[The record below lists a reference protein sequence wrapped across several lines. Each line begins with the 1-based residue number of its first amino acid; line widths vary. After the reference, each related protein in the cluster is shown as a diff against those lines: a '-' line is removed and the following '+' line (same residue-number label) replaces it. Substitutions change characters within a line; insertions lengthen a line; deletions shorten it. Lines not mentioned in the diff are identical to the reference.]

1 MAKALVTW
9 NTIKR
14 FNDAGEV
21 VDEEIIE
28 FAEPKEDLMPHP
40 EGTCW
45 YPLLGR
51 YLPEDLSDTPMLVDE
66 SEIVL
71 DDEDDDNN
79 ESPRRIPPPA
89 DAFKPIVDANGN
101 IVEEQ
106 SDRDE
111 TGVEKDEELV
121 TSTALV
127 FVKLR
132 PKFYKGEKENPY
144 AGLTDP
150 LPSPQ
155 ELAKHYFWY
164 WESILHR
171 DPDAVDR
178 NVNSFVERGIRVLF
192 REYRE
197 LERFV
202 KVVDSIKVADAPLE
216 EKAFVACAFASTLP
230 WAAELAWAEN
240 ANAVDWL
247 CYFEAEGH
255 E

>member
-89 DAFKPIVDANGN
+89 DAFKPIVDANGDV
-101 IVEEQ
+101 VEEQ
-106 SDRDE
+106 LDRDE
-111 TGVEKDEELV
+111 TGAEKDEELV
-121 TSTALV
+121 TSTEPV
-127 FVKLR
+127 FVRLR

-144 AGLTDP
+144 AGLVDP

-164 WESILHR
+164 WESTLYR
-171 DPDAVDR
+171 DPNFVVGK
-178 NVNSFVERGIRVLF
+178 VNDFIEHGINILF

-202 KVVDSIKVADAPLE
+202 KVVDSIKAADAPLE
-216 EKAFVACAFASTLP
+216 EKAFVAFAFAGTMT
-230 WAAELAWAEN
+230 WAAELTLEKN
-240 ANAVDWL
+240 DNAVDWL
-247 CYFEAEGH
+247 CYFEAGRH